1 MNEGVGEAVSL
12 ALVMFF
18 IVVISSYLA
27 FTINY
32 SKAFKVK
39 SKLIDTIQ
47 KYNNDPT
54 NKKVI
59 TEMKTYIDDVGYS
72 ASDERMKYQCA
83 GDGRTTGYKV
93 GLADQ
98 GWCYQ
103 IFEENTAGKGN
114 NKDLKRRYVKVKTF
128 VAIDIPVINRIFGGI
143 RVFTVEGSTKALNIT
158 E

>member
-47 KYNNDPT
+47 KYNNEPT

-59 TEMKTYIDDVGYS
+59 EEMRKYINEVGYS
-72 ASDERMKYQCA
+72 AADERMKKQCS
-83 GDGRTTGYKV
+83 GDGRETGYAV
-93 GLADQ
+93 GIADQ

-103 IFEENTAGKGN
+103 IFEESTDGKGHE
-114 NKDLKRRYVKVKTF
+114 KEIKKRYVKVKTF

>member
-1 MNEGVGEAVSL
+1 MNEGVGEAMSL

-47 KYNNDPT
+47 KYDNDPT
-54 NKKVI
+54 DTRVTND
-59 TEMKTYIDDVGYS
+59 MRTYINDVGYS
-72 ASDERMKYQCA
+72 ASSDRMKSQCG
-83 GDGRTTGYKV
+83 GDGRTTGYAP

-103 IFEENTAGKGN
+103 IFEEKTDGKGN
-114 NKDLKRRYVKVKTF
+114 TVKTKRRYVKVKTF
-128 VAIDIPVINRIFGGI
+128 VAVDIPVINRIFGGI
-143 RVFTVEGSTKALNIT
+143 PIFTVEGSTKAIYVN
-158 E
+158 